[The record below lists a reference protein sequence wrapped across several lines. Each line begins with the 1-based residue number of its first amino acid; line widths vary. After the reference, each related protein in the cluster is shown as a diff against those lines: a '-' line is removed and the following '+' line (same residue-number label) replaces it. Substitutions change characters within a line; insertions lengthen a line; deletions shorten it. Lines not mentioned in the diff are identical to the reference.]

1 MVYLKKNNE
10 MLKLSA
16 IIIFIF
22 FLPLFSFA
30 QKFKTVTLIEQRN
43 YYLNGG
49 ARASLG
55 GKSRVDVRIDLP
67 PKTIS
72 WYYSFSTTP
81 DEKATK
87 LLNLSLQLAS
97 NLSSLGA
104 AAIATSGIEV
114 PTGSGSLDVYVLHPN
129 SRDAFL
135 QKQDERVK
143 YYQDVS
149 LKNAKQAVQS
159 VNSNYGSSFYLGLKN
174 PSMMD
179 GINVELEVVAIVE
192 EVDEN
197 LEKAAMYC
205 NLGWKA
211 YERGELEKCLELTKK
226 ALEISPNHSA
236 SKFNIAFIHL
246 LQEENKALEEYINA
260 ISELKKDVNAKQVL
274 AGALADIAEIKKSKP
289 TLKYLSDIEELLNS
303 EFNRM

>member
-1 MVYLKKNNE
+1 MI
-10 MLKLSA
+10 KLNS
-16 IIIFIF
+16 IIIFF
-22 FLPLFSFA
+22 LFLPLFSIA

-87 LLNLSLQLAS
+87 MLNLGLQLAS

-114 PTGSGSLDVYVLHPN
+114 PSGAGSLDVSVLPPS

-135 QKQDERVK
+135 LKQDERVK
-143 YYQDVS
+143 YFQDVS

-159 VNSNYGSSFYLGLKN
+159 VNSNYGSSFYLGLRN

-197 LEKAAMYC
+197 VEKADMYC

-226 ALEISPNHSA
+226 ALELSPNHST

-246 LQEENKALEEYINA
+246 LQEDDKALEEYINA
-260 ISELKKDVNAKQVL
+260 ISGLKKDANAKLVL
-274 AGALADIAEIKKSKP
+274 VGVIADIVKIKDSKP

-303 EFNRM
+303 ELSKY